1 MSCTASPLDSLSVKL
16 IAPYTNAPVSWN
28 KHKQFIT
35 SDKIIG
41 KKCNT
46 KILIRPNKTTFT
58 TFSPIRSASI
68 VKAVTSKVDPPTP
81 NKAEAPYADM

>member
-1 MSCTASPLDSLSVKL
+1 MHLFPGINTNNLSHQINREKM
-16 IAPYTNAPVSWN
+16 
-28 KHKQFIT
+28 H
-35 SDKIIG
+35 
-41 KKCNT
+41 T